1 MHRIGSL
8 APFECSWV
16 LVDREQHE
24 QRDGDGGDQP
34 DHQRRPGVTLPHP
47 QPEPDGDA
55 EIEKLANKLCRYRMF
70 SDEDGKMNLNIEQ
83 VGGEILVVSQFTLVA
98 DTQKGNRPG
107 FSRGATPEHGEAI
120 YKKFVHALKAKGM
133 AVSTGEFGADM
144 QVGLVNDGPVTFQF
158 NV

>member
-1 MHRIGSL
+1 MIGLIQRVSEANVTVAGEIIGEIGKGML
-8 APFECSWV
+8 V
-16 LVDREQHE
+16 LL
-24 QRDGDGGDQP
+24 
-34 DHQRRPGVTLPHP
+34 GV
-47 QPEPDGDA
+47 EKEDGDA

-120 YKKFVHALKAKGM
+120 YKKFVHALRAKGM

-144 QVGLVNDGPVTFQF
+144 QVGLVNDGPVTFHF
-158 NV
+158 NE

>member
-1 MHRIGSL
+1 
-8 APFECSWV
+8 
-16 LVDREQHE
+16 
-24 QRDGDGGDQP
+24 
-34 DHQRRPGVTLPHP
+34 
-47 QPEPDGDA
+47 
-55 EIEKLANKLCRYRMF
+55 
-70 SDEDGKMNLNIEQ
+70 MNLNIEQ